1 MPELPDS
8 DRHASGSR
16 VGEPVT
22 SHLSPAGE
30 EFEVLGRAGPIELEP
45 APDVPA
51 EAREDLLVLK
61 CDDLFL
67 CARRD
72 GDMRPARVTGEGLY
86 TQDTRFLSRL
96 RVRLSGAAPV
106 MLSSTVASGHNA
118 VVDATNPTLEGAPQ
132 ETINIRRR
140 LVVSDRLHCEIAIT
154 SYLAYPVALAL
165 EVELGA
171 DFADVFEV
179 RAAARRDARGRV
191 LAPKLDRAR
200 VVFAYDGEDG
210 EHRETRVHLEPAPAE
225 VQPDDHGVMARW
237 PLAVP
242 ARGSVSVVLAVE
254 PSTAENAT
262 VDRSLQDAAA
272 SVDRASQL
280 WREAC
285 THIETDDDGLARQ
298 LDASLRD
305 LHALMTTTTH
315 GRLPAAGIPSY
326 VAPFGRDSIWASL
339 MALIVEPDVAR
350 ETLLVLA
357 ALQADADEPWRD
369 AEPGKVLHELR
380 CGELARAGF
389 IPHTPYYGTVDATPL
404 FLALA
409 AAYLGW
415 TGDLSTLIAIRPGL
429 DAALRWIDEFG
440 DLDGDG
446 FIEYERRSPGGLLQ
460 QGWKDS
466 HDSIMHADGSPAEGV
481 VDVGHLRLGQVD
493 VRDRSRWS
501 RPRPL
506 GEGGRAAQLRR
517 EAAELRAR
525 FDAAFWDA
533 DAGGYVLAL
542 DGRKRQVRSIA
553 SNQAHALYCGIADPR
568 KASLVAERL
577 MAPDM
582 FSGWGLRTLSA
593 DSPAYN
599 PMSYHNGSVWPHDN
613 AIAAAGLKRYG
624 YAAQAAR
631 ITRAILDVGDLA
643 RDARL
648 PELFCGFSRREAR
661 VPVAYPVACIP
672 QAWAACT
679 PFLLLKSLLGLR
691 ADARSRA
698 LAVDQPLLPPDVARL
713 ELHGMRIGDGNVSL
727 SFRNEGGVTGFSL
740 LEQHGDVRVTMSA

>member
-1 MPELPDS
+1 MPEPQDHE
-8 DRHASGSR
+8 RHGSGGPA
-16 VGEPVT
+16 GEPVT
-22 SHLSPAGE
+22 AHVSPTGE
-30 EFEVLGRAGPIELEP
+30 EFEVLGRAGPVALEP

-72 GDMRPARVTGEGLY
+72 GDVLTGRVSGEGLY

-106 MLSSTVASGHNA
+106 MLSSTVTSGYGA
-118 VVDATNPTLEGAPQ
+118 VIDATNPVLDGVPQ
-132 ETINIRRR
+132 ETVNIRRR
-140 LVVSDRLHCEIAIT
+140 LIVSDRLHCEVAIT
-154 SYLAYPVALAL
+154 SYRPCPIALDL
-165 EVELGA
+165 VVELGA

-191 LAPKLDRAR
+191 LATKLDSTR
-200 VVFAYDGEDG
+200 VVFAYVGEDG
-210 EHRETRVHLEPAPAE
+210 GHRETRVHLEPAASE
-225 VQPDDHGVMARW
+225 VRPDGDGAVARW
-237 PLAVP
+237 RLEIPP
-242 ARGSVSVVLAVE
+242 RGSASVVVAVE
-254 PSTAENAT
+254 PWTGERAAG
-262 VDRSLQDAAA
+262 DRSLGDAIA
-272 SVDRASQL
+272 SVDHASRV
-280 WREAC
+280 WHDAC
-285 THIETDDDGLARQ
+285 TRIETDDDGLAR
-298 LDASLRD
+298 LIDASLRD
-305 LHALMTTTTH
+305 LHALLTTTTH
-315 GRLPAAGIPSY
+315 GRLPAAGIPWY

-339 MALIVEPDVAR
+339 MALMMEPDVAR

-357 ALQADADEPWRD
+357 ALQAEADEPWRD
-369 AEPGKVLHELR
+369 AEPGKILHELR
-380 CGELARAGF
+380 CGELARAGI
-389 IPHTPYYGTVDATPL
+389 IPHRPYYGTVDATPL
-404 FLALA
+404 FLVLA
-409 AAYLGW
+409 AGYLRW
-415 TGDLSTLIAIRPGL
+415 TGDLGTLTALRPAL

-446 FIEYERRSPGGLLQ
+446 FIEYERRSAGGLLQ

-466 HDSIMHADGSPAEGV
+466 HDSIMHADGTPAEGPIALV
-481 VDVGHLRLGQVD
+481 EAQAYVYLAKTEVAEVYDAFGD
-493 VRDRSRWS
+493 
-501 RPRPL
+501 
-506 GEGGRAAQLRR
+506 GERATALRR
-517 EAAELRAR
+517 DADDLRRR

-533 DAGGYVLAL
+533 EAGSYVLAL

-553 SNQAHALYCGIADPR
+553 SNQAHALYCGIADPE
-568 KASLVAERL
+568 KAALVAERL

-624 YAAQAAR
+624 HAAQAAR
-631 ITRAILDVGDLA
+631 IARTMLDVGALA

-648 PELFCGFSRREAR
+648 PELFCGFSRRDAQ

-679 PFLLLKSLLGLR
+679 PFLLLKTLLGLR
-691 ADARSRA
+691 ADARSGA
-698 LAVDQPLLPPDVARL
+698 LMVDQPLLPPDVARL
-713 ELHGMRIGDGNVSL
+713 ELHGLRIGEGSVSL
-727 SFRNEGGVTGFSL
+727 SFRSEGGVTGFSL
-740 LEQHGDVRVTMSA
+740 LEQHGAVRVTMSA